1 MGNDSIFYPNFFRGK
16 PPPNKIGLFL
26 IRRHSLNIKTGGKFG
41 EGRIVRRGSNWE
53 KSSRPRV
60 DRPKESRDLYMISD
74 LLADIGVGIFVCI
87 LLIVLGLQIHG
98 AVRNVKV
105 SYSKKH
111 D

>member
-1 MGNDSIFYPNFFRGK
+1 MNLHPRDKLGKKEEPRLTHRGQEVK
-16 PPPNKIGLFL
+16 KKSKRLCTQGL
-26 IRRHSLNIKTGGKFG
+26 
-41 EGRIVRRGSNWE
+41 
-53 KSSRPRV
+53 RV
-60 DRPKESRDLYMISD
+60 PYMISD

-87 LLIVLGLQIHG
+87 LLVVLGLQIHG

>member
-1 MGNDSIFYPNFFRGK
+1 MKKTEREEGAEEERESIYQGDLHPRDKLGK
-16 PPPNKIGLFL
+16 KEERHVLSLTHPRSRSQEENRKDCVLKAKGFL
-26 IRRHSLNIKTGGKFG
+26 P
-41 EGRIVRRGSNWE
+41 V
-53 KSSRPRV
+53 
-60 DRPKESRDLYMISD
+60 YMISD

-87 LLIVLGLQIHG
+87 LLVVLGLQIHG

>member
-1 MGNDSIFYPNFFRGK
+1 MPTPERQTRKKGRETRFQFDPSEVKK
-16 PPPNKIGLFL
+16 PRRKSKDCVLKAKGFL
-26 IRRHSLNIKTGGKFG
+26 P
-41 EGRIVRRGSNWE
+41 V
-53 KSSRPRV
+53 
-60 DRPKESRDLYMISD
+60 YMISD

-87 LLIVLGLQIHG
+87 LLVVLGLQIHG